1 MKGYF
6 AIILFVIAVSFFSS
20 RIIFEKKRGT
30 FRFAGVEIFI
40 LGVILSF
47 VFSGQDFLTSL
58 WPLII
63 FALAFAGF
71 GFGIQFEKRI
81 LKKIRAKSFLYGF
94 LTSLNFF
101 LFFFILHFFY
111 PLDMAI
117 PLSAIFSIPSS
128 TVLFSIKGDKRPVIS
143 GELSIALILI
153 YYTVAIYGFKG
164 VLISVV
170 LGLAGFL
177 IILFERILNK
187 MEMYILFFGFLLLIA
202 SLSQMFNTSIILSAF
217 FMGFVIAFFSVPYH
231 SSTLVNRI
239 EQPLFLTL
247 LFSSGLFF
255 YLKSVSIFILLIPYT
270 FIRFFFVSPLFKKKS
285 IFFIPIG
292 ALSIAL
298 SIETKIP
305 YLITF
310 TAISYFILLVIFEFI
325 FRGGKWHI

>member
-1 MKGYF
+1 MKEYF

-20 RIIFEKKRGT
+20 RIIFEKKRGF

-47 VFSGQDFLTSL
+47 VFSEQDFLTSL
-58 WPLII
+58 WPLIV

-71 GFGIQFEKRI
+71 SFGIQFEKGI
-81 LKKIRAKSFLYGF
+81 LKAIRAKSFIYGF
-94 LTSLNFF
+94 LVSLNFF
-101 LFFFILHFFY
+101 LFLFILRFFY
-111 PLDMAI
+111 PFDMAI

-128 TVLFSIKGDKRPVIS
+128 TVLFSIKKGKRPVIS
-143 GELSIALILI
+143 GELSIALVLI
-153 YYTVAIYGFKG
+153 YYSVAMYGFKG

-177 IILFERILNK
+177 IIPFEHILK
-187 MEMYILFFGFLLLIA
+187 KIEMYILFFGFLLLVA

-217 FMGFVIAFFSVPYH
+217 FMGFVVAFFSTPRY
-231 SSTLVNRI
+231 SSAIVRRI
-239 EQPLFLTL
+239 EQPLFLSL

-255 YLKSVSIFILLIPYT
+255 HLGSVVIFLFLIGYT
-270 FIRFFFVSPLFKKKS
+270 FIRFFFVFPLFKKKS

-298 SIETKIP
+298 SIEIKASYIV
-305 YLITF
+305 TF
-310 TAISYFILLVIFEFI
+310 TAISYFILLVVFEF
-325 FRGGKWHI
+325 FHRRGEWAT